1 MNNRLSKWIEFGRD
15 HDRFNTGRKVRRW
28 LNEAR
33 GRCPVIDRVNFPN
46 DRRAYPGIAR
56 RG

>member
-1 MNNRLSKWIEFGRD
+1 MNNRLSKWVEFGRD

-46 DRRAYPGIAR
+46 DRRAYPAR
-56 RG
+56 GR